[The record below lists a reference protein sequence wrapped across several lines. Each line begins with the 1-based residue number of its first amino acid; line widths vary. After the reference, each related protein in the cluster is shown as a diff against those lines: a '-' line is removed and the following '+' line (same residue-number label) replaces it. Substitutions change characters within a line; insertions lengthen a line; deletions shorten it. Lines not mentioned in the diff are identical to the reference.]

1 MYKVHH
7 DATMLPLEL
16 NTPLYSNRG
25 RSMDAISASASRDKD
40 GKIHVSLVNLDPNN
54 SIEVNCD
61 LKGLDSK
68 AKFVSANIVT
78 ADKIDSHNTFDNP
91 NIVELKEFKDA
102 SLKNQKLQVKMPAK
116 SVVTVEIL

>member
-1 MYKVHH
+1 
-7 DATMLPLEL
+7 
-16 NTPLYSNRG
+16 
-25 RSMDAISASASRDKD
+25 MDAISASASRDKD